1 MAKKSTYLF
10 YIILALSLI
19 IFGCLSLT
27 FFKINIIEGASSTS
41 NNADDFSVAMNITLN
56 SSKGKIVPYPIGSYT
71 VTTTSGKYS
80 ATTDFSMNKPAVYVK
95 TNYDVDASKNIVNR
109 IITVSPKDTGGSTNI
124 NIRDVITNKFILD
137 ISFNQIGYKLNT
149 MADLKARDLPY
160 ENLNYIDGNNNLII
174 TSLGAIYDKNKKKIG
189 SVNMD
194 DTDMNNEKTY
204 AIVMENQEDRF
215 LDIKKIIITFII
227 PLPLLASVPAAP
239 PPIDPKLIA
248 KLPKLDPNMSDD
260 KFMEPYPP

>member
-1 MAKKSTYLF
+1 MARKSAYLF

-19 IFGCLSLT
+19 IFGSLSLT
-27 FFKINIIEGASSTS
+27 LFKINIIEGATTS
-41 NNADDFSVAMNITLN
+41 NTDEFSVAMNINLN
-56 SSKGKIVPYPIGSYT
+56 SSKGKIVPYPKGLYT

-80 ATTDFSMNKPAVYVK
+80 ATTDFSMNQPATYIK
-95 TNYDVDASKNIVNR
+95 TNYDLDASNNIVNR
-109 IITVSPKDTGGSTNI
+109 IITIAPKDTGGSSNI
-124 NIRDVITNKFILD
+124 NIRDTITNKFTVD

-149 MADLKARDLPY
+149 LADLKAKELPSD
-160 ENLNYIDGNNNLII
+160 NLNYIDGNNNLII
-174 TSLGAIYDKNKKKIG
+174 TSLGTIYDKNKKKIG

-194 DTDMNNEKTY
+194 DTDINNEKTY
-204 AIVMENQEDRF
+204 AVVMENQEDRF

-260 KFMEPYPP
+260 KFMEPYPPK

>member
-1 MAKKSTYLF
+1 
-10 YIILALSLI
+10 
-19 IFGCLSLT
+19 
-27 FFKINIIEGASSTS
+27 
-41 NNADDFSVAMNITLN
+41 
-56 SSKGKIVPYPIGSYT
+56 
-71 VTTTSGKYS
+71 
-80 ATTDFSMNKPAVYVK
+80 
-95 TNYDVDASKNIVNR
+95 
-109 IITVSPKDTGGSTNI
+109 
-124 NIRDVITNKFILD
+124 
-137 ISFNQIGYKLNT
+137 